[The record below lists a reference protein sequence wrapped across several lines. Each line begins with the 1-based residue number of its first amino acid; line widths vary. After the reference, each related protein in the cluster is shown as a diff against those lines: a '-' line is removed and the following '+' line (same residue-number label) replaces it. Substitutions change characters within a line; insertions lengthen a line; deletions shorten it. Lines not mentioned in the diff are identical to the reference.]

1 MSIIDRYFELS
12 DLAESKE
19 ESFLE
24 LVNLLFKMQ
33 WYSHS
38 ANKGKKNIADFYSAF
53 FKGMS

>member
-1 MSIIDRYFELS
+1 MSIIDRYSELS

-24 LVNLLFKMQ
+24 LVNLFLKMQ

-38 ANKGKKNIADFYSAF
+38 ANKGKKEHSRFL
-53 FKGMS
+53 